1 MIIRATKQLLQLSR
15 IPPEKFSEEVLSPFP
30 GEWYANQVIRF
41 DGKYKTIHFLHNPTR
56 ISILV
61 PGTKLKSS
69 ITTLESRT
77 NALLIRN
84 GYGRLL
90 FKYQMASPPAFYTTN
105 NRSIIASMN
114 QMRYGIEHHLSMP
127 EVKEEIDLN
136 KIEDI
141 QLSYLFTTPKKGL
154 NFLSANRILDEIL
167 LKEK

>member
-15 IPPEKFSEEVLSPFP
+15 IPPVKFAEEVLSPFP
-30 GEWYANQVIRF
+30 GEWYASKVNRF
-41 DGKYKTIHFLHNPTR
+41 DGRFKAIHFLHNPTR

-61 PGTKLKSS
+61 QGTKLKSS
-69 ITTLESRT
+69 ITTLESRA
-77 NALLIRN
+77 NALLIRA

-114 QMRYGIEHHLSMP
+114 QMKYGIEHHLSMP
-127 EVKEEIDLN
+127 ELK
-136 KIEDI
+136 EDI
-141 QLSYLFTTPKKGL
+141 NLDEIENIQLRYLFSTQKKGL
-154 NFLSANRILDEIL
+154 DFSSANRILDEIL